1 MERIKKEG
9 HSGMLDVF
17 ANIVKHQQYCEML
30 MRSHAGSAYCS
41 WYYQKPTWCYAGI
54 VETSSTVV
62 IQMGAEIIVE
72 ADIEAHQLMKV
83 NHERADFIMR
93 NALIELSEGNVWY
106 GDVDGHQ
113 PFGWGVLCNGEGD
126 KVYEGFRIEEANV
139 CYGRS
144 YYPDIQKVEYEGEW
158 CDGKRWGRGIQ
169 YDRNGSTVF
178 DGVWMDDE
186 PVIKRM
192 MLNEENQLL
201 HNHIEELTVSDG
213 SCNGSEWIVLDLS
226 FIPSLRELKV
236 GDSCFECVKR
246 VKLIGLKR
254 LERVVIGNNSF
265 SLNCYGNDPNRH
277 FYLKNCERVRELKV
291 GRYSFADYSVCEIE
305 SVPSLEVIEMGDLN
319 GDGCN
324 FFYASLELK
333 SDSQRMN

>member
-9 HSGMLDVF
+9 HSELLVEF
-17 ANIVKHQQYCEML
+17 ASIVKYQQYCEML
-30 MRSHAGSAYCS
+30 MRSHADSAYCS
-41 WYYQKPTWCYAGI
+41 WCYRGVKWCYDGI
-54 VETSSTVV
+54 VETSSSVV
-62 IQMGAEIIVE
+62 IQVSAEIIVE
-72 ADIEAHQLMKV
+72 ADIETHQLVKV
-83 NHERADFIMR
+83 NNIRVDCITH
-93 NALIELSEGNVWY
+93 NALIDLSEGNAWH
-106 GDVDGHQ
+106 GDGVDDQ
-113 PFGWGVLCNGEGD
+113 PFGWGVLYDSEGE
-126 KVYEGFRIEEANV
+126 KKYEGFRIGEANV
-139 CYGRS
+139 CYGIQ

-169 YDRNGSTVF
+169 YDRNGCTVF

-192 MLNEENQLL
+192 VLNEENQLL
-201 HNHIEELTVSDG
+201 HNHIEELTVSNG